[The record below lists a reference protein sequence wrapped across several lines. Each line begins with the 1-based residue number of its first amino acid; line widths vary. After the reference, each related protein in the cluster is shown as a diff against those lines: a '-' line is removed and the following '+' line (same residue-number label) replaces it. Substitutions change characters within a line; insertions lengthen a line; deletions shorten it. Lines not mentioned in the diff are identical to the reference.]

1 MIAAGNISLCAGARL
16 QRFAEK
22 AVAVFGSNRPRPN
35 ISGAECPKLPKR
47 LVIKVP
53 PGSFCRDRLKNSC
66 ANGVSQFLS
75 RASLKRRVFAAQAQI
90 IGIQRNLL
98 GTCSRGIHTPE
109 TDLAVGLIVEE
120 SKVVHVRANGKAI
133 DLPRIDFA
141 HHPETVKAEP
151 DIRTLTNVD
160 QTAGAVFQFQPAN
173 LKFGPV
179 AGCSVEFQETCLEI
193 EFLFVDGP
201 GTGET
206 KRVDPTLQFEKRA
219 DVLAVMKIEVRHVP
233 LVEVPIHER
242 LLSPIVIAYLLPH
255 VSDLATDCH
264 VPIFSVAA
272 QRDVFDRIPE
282 ILTKARIAQKGPVL
296 IFPQQ
301 FVSAIRRLLLRSTLG
316 VCLCGC
322 TNKRKASP
330 QTARGRLYMSPRRI
344 IALNHRASSGR

>member
-1 MIAAGNISLCAGARL
+1 
-16 QRFAEK
+16 
-22 AVAVFGSNRPRPN
+22 
-35 ISGAECPKLPKR
+35 
-47 LVIKVP
+47 
-53 PGSFCRDRLKNSC
+53 
-66 ANGVSQFLS
+66 
-75 RASLKRRVFAAQAQI
+75 
-90 IGIQRNLL
+90 
-98 GTCSRGIHTPE
+98 
-109 TDLAVGLIVEE
+109 
-120 SKVVHVRANGKAI
+120 
-133 DLPRIDFA
+133 
-141 HHPETVKAEP
+141 
-151 DIRTLTNVD
+151 
-160 QTAGAVFQFQPAN
+160 PAN

-179 AGCSVEFQETCLEI
+179 ASCSVEFQETCLEI

-316 VCLCGC
+316 VCLCGWHEQ
-322 TNKRKASP
+322 KESESP
-330 QTARGRLYMSPRRI
+330 DCKGSLIHVPQAHHCS
-344 IALNHRASSGR
+344 HRTSSGRALLLNRVNLGDIASGKFHDGGFPLIGLIWSNEDCRARTFRFCQSDLEICHLVSGHFPSIWIGKMTIRDDGRQVPKI